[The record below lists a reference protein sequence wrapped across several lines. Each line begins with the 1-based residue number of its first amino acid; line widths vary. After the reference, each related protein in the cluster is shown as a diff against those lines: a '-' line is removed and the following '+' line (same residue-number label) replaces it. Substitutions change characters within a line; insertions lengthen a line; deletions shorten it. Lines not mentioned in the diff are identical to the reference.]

1 MIAVLKNTATR
12 EQISSLI
19 AWFEDKGLKVNESKG
34 EYCTVLGLI
43 GDTSTVD
50 IDMLQGLDIIE
61 KVTRVSE
68 TFKKANRKF
77 HPEDTIVDINGVKIG
92 GGNFAEHVAN
102 AMQNAVCTMQSP
114 HCAHLLAIPNHI
126 KYAAEKCRAR
136 HRAPHNN
143 QHLLHLFIHIFSLLA
158 NCYQ

>member
-61 KVTRVSE
+61 NVTRVSE

-77 HPEDTIVDINGVKIG
+77 HPEDTVSTVGFLTQFSQNCTKTKIFYV
-92 GGNFAEHVAN
+92 N
-102 AMQNAVCTMQSP
+102 TMKS
-114 HCAHLLAIPNHI
+114 
-126 KYAAEKCRAR
+126 
-136 HRAPHNN
+136 
-143 QHLLHLFIHIFSLLA
+143 
-158 NCYQ
+158 